1 MGAIGKIRGWRDSKE
16 ILWLSWLFYQVMSL
30 LENRWSKLR
39 IRGIVLTYKILV
51 SDFFSSF
58 VQTALDFYT
67 RVPDIVWHI

>member
-1 MGAIGKIRGWRDSKE
+1 MVVLV
-16 ILWLSWLFYQVMSL
+16 ILPGYVVG
-30 LENRWSKLR
+30 